1 MLLSKENIKNLKK
14 GEMIVIKEIYTGR
27 EFLYVVSN
35 YENNYIVLLDIN
47 NNLIDKAD
55 IFLYNKTWE
64 AYIV

>member
-1 MLLSKENIKNLKK
+1 
-14 GEMIVIKEIYTGR
+14 MIVIKEIYTGR

-55 IFLYNKTWE
+55 IFF
-64 AYIV
+64 I

>member
-14 GEMIVIKEIYTGR
+14 GEMILIKEIFTGR

-35 YENNYIVLLDIN
+35 YDNSYIVLLDIN